1 MANKNSVN
9 GELTTLDTLP
19 LSSAA
24 TGTMSSD
31 FTTKWVFGV
40 GTAFESEFN
49 DGDWIFDTTNNQIA
63 RIDRVISDT
72 EIYLVD
78 GFEID
83 VPAPIAFK
91 KVEQSRA
98 REISITNVGGS
109 DTTID
114 GVTFKAGLAKSWS
127 EAMLYNG
134 AQRDFVDPL
143 IVDGATSAC
152 SYLITL

>member
-109 DTTID
+109 DT
-114 GVTFKAGLAKSWS
+114 
-127 EAMLYNG
+127 
-134 AQRDFVDPL
+134 R
-143 IVDGATSAC
+143 SAERLC
-152 SYLITL
+152 

>member
-1 MANKNSVN
+1 MAKNSVN
-9 GELTTLDTLP
+9 GELSAVDTLP

-31 FTTKWVFGV
+31 NTTKWVFGV
-40 GTAFESEFN
+40 GTLFESEFV
-49 DGDWIFDTTNNQIA
+49 DGDWIFDTTNNQLA

-72 EIYLVD
+72 EIYLKD
-78 GFEID
+78 AFD
-83 VPAPIAFK
+83 TNVPVAIPFK
-91 KVEQSRA
+91 KVAQSRA
-98 REISITNVGGS
+98 REISVTNIGGS

-114 GVTFKAGLAKSWS
+114 GATFKAGQNKSWQ
-127 EAMLYNG
+127 ETMMYRG

-143 IVDGATSAC
+143 IVDGSTSAC